1 MSARSSLFI
10 LSLVFI
16 SNRTHLTPMK
26 TGIHPTYHKITTI
39 TCACGAVLN
48 TGSTV
53 ATSTIE
59 ICSQCHPFYTG
70 KKKFLDA
77 GGRVDRFK
85 KMAERSAAKATALQP
100 KKTRVSKQEVKT
112 EGK

>member
-1 MSARSSLFI
+1 
-10 LSLVFI
+10 
-16 SNRTHLTPMK
+16 MK
-26 TGIHPTYHKITTI
+26 TGIHPTYHETTTI
-39 TCACGAVLN
+39 SCACGAVLT

-53 ATSTIE
+53 ATSSIE
-59 ICSQCHPFYTG
+59 ICSHCHPFYTG

-100 KKTRVSKQEVKT
+100 KKERTSKQASKT
-112 EGK
+112 EEK